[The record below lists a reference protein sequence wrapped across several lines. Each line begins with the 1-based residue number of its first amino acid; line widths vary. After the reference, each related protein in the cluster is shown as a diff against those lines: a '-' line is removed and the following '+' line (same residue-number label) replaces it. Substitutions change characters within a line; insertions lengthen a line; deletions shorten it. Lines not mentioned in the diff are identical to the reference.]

1 MTSPGLGMSKMTSTS
16 GGLEWPRI
24 FREVIQPRNFFEV
37 ASTLNFSSSHKI
49 WAKSDYWNPSK
60 SHIFCSKLVHFMEA
74 VFGLKSAHSKLFST
88 DSENWDV
95 NWFADHWQS
104 CIWAWGLGF
113 FAAWIWVWFRL
124 WATIKCKQTAEILK
138 LIFFCHLY
146 ERT

>member
-1 MTSPGLGMSKMTSTS
+1 MTSPSLRKSKMTSAL
-16 GGLEWPRI
+16 GGLQRPRI
-24 FREVIQPRNFFEV
+24 FKEVIQPRGWNINF
-37 ASTLNFSSSHKI
+37 AKSNFMHSLKI

-104 CIWAWGLGF
+104 YIWAWALGF
-113 FAAWIWVWFRL
+113 FAASIWVWFRL